1 MGGSTIFQSYAVWYN
16 VVAGIAEHIG
26 RIGRPEDAGR
36 IRVKLMR
43 TEECT
48 PGMYLGEDIV
58 NHNGVVFLGS
68 GTRLT
73 AGHLKNLLQLG
84 IDTLYIATPERT
96 EELENDVILFDRQ
109 LNQEFKKTITSFK
122 NVYQNVRLGNQII
135 LDELKDSI
143 TPLIG
148 RVVTNNNIL
157 GNLRMI
163 EVVDEYT
170 YKHSI
175 NVGMV
180 ASMIGKWLGY
190 GPVELMDI
198 ALAGMLHDIGKSRI
212 PLEIINKPARLTEAE
227 FDIIKTHS
235 RAGYEILSESTE
247 VNFDVRFG
255 VLEHHEW
262 INGGGYPN
270 GSSGKKIHEYA
281 RIVAVADVFDAI
293 TSNRSYKSKISPF
306 RAAEIVMEESVTH
319 LDPEIVQLF
328 LSRIS
333 QFYVGNTVQLNTG
346 EIGEIVMVNRY
357 NLTRPLVR
365 VKERFYDLSSNYRL
379 QIVEVLK

>member
-1 MGGSTIFQSYAVWYN
+1 M
-16 VVAGIAEHIG
+16 
-26 RIGRPEDAGR
+26 
-36 IRVKLMR
+36 KLMR
-43 TEECT
+43 IVDCT
-48 PGMYLGEDIV
+48 PGMYLGEDII
-58 NHNGVVFLGS
+58 NHSGVVFLGS

-73 AGHLKNLLQLG
+73 DKHLKSLQQLG
-84 IDTLYIATPERT
+84 IETVYIASPERT
-96 EELENDVILFDRQ
+96 EELENDMILFDRQ
-109 LNQEFKKTITSFK
+109 LNRDFQNTISSFK

-135 LDELKDSI
+135 LDELKGSI
-143 TPLIG
+143 TPLIS
-148 RVVTNNNIL
+148 RVISNNNIL

-163 EVVDEYT
+163 EVADEYT

-190 GPVELMDI
+190 GPVELMDL

-212 PLEIINKPARLTEAE
+212 PQEIINKPARLTPEE
-227 FDIIKTHS
+227 FEIIKTHP
-235 RAGYEILSESTE
+235 RAGYEILSETRE
-247 VNFDVRFG
+247 VNFDVLFG

-262 INGGGYPN
+262 IGGGGYPS
-270 GSSGKKIHEYA
+270 GSAGKKIHEYA

-306 RAAEIVMEESVTH
+306 RAAEIVMEESTVH

>member
-1 MGGSTIFQSYAVWYN
+1 MG
-16 VVAGIAEHIG
+16 
-26 RIGRPEDAGR
+26 DLLL
-36 IRVKLMR
+36 KLMQIKD
-43 TEECT
+43 CK
-48 PGMYLGEDIV
+48 PGMYLGEDII
-58 NHNGVVFLGS
+58 NHNGVVFLSS

-73 AGHLKNLLQLG
+73 DKHLSSLANIG
-84 IDTLYIATPERT
+84 VDTVYIASPERV
-96 EELENDVILFDRQ
+96 EELESDVYLFDRQ
-109 LNQEFKKTITSFK
+109 LNQEFQKTIDSFK
-122 NVYQNVRLGNQII
+122 NVYQNVRMGNQII
-135 LDELKDSI
+135 LEELKGSI
-143 TPLIG
+143 TPLVT
-148 RVVTNNNIL
+148 RVITNNNIL

-163 EVVDEYT
+163 EVADEYT

-190 GPVELMDI
+190 SENALMDL

-212 PLEIINKPARLTEAE
+212 PSEIINKPARLTPAE
-227 FDIIKTHS
+227 FDVIKDHP
-235 RAGYEILSESTE
+235 RAGYEILSETRE
-247 VNFDVRFG
+247 VNFDVLFG

-262 INGGGYPN
+262 IDGKGYPN
-270 GSSGKKIHEYA
+270 GSAGKKIHEFA

-293 TSNRSYKSKISPF
+293 TSNRVYKSKVSPF
-306 RAAEIVMEESVTH
+306 RAAEIVMEESATH

-346 EIGEIVMVNRY
+346 EVGEIVMVNRY
-357 NLTRPLVR
+357 NLTRPLVK
-365 VKERFYDLSSNYRL
+365 VKEHFYDLSSNYRL

>member
-1 MGGSTIFQSYAVWYN
+1 M
-16 VVAGIAEHIG
+16 
-26 RIGRPEDAGR
+26 
-36 IRVKLMR
+36 KLMR
-43 TEECT
+43 IVDCT

-58 NHNGVVFLGS
+58 NHSGVVFLGS

-73 AGHLKNLLQLG
+73 DKHLKSLQQLG
-84 IDTLYIATPERT
+84 IETVYIASPERT
-96 EELENDVILFDRQ
+96 EELENDMILFDRQ
-109 LNQEFKKTITSFK
+109 LNREFQNTISSFK

-135 LDELKDSI
+135 LDELKGSI
-143 TPLIG
+143 TPLIS
-148 RVVTNNNIL
+148 RVISNNNIL

-163 EVVDEYT
+163 EVADEYT

-190 GPVELMDI
+190 GPVELMDL

-212 PLEIINKPARLTEAE
+212 PQEIINKPARLTPEE
-227 FDIIKTHS
+227 FDIIKTHP
-235 RAGYEILSESTE
+235 RAGYEILSETRE
-247 VNFDVRFG
+247 VNFDVLFG

-262 INGGGYPN
+262 IGGGGYPS
-270 GSSGKKIHEYA
+270 GSGGKKIHEYA

-306 RAAEIVMEESVTH
+306 RAAEIVMEESTVH